1 MATTLVAPP
10 PSENIGELLERLGNV
25 PPSRVRLQPPPGQ
38 ATEQDVLEIH
48 SRTKRLC
55 ELIDGVLVE
64 KPMGLRESFLAL
76 FMGRMIGNFVEARDL
91 GLVAGEAG
99 MMRLVSGRVRMPDV
113 SFISWEQIPDRRVP
127 QEPIPNLHPDLA
139 VEVLSESNT
148 PREMEIKRKDYFAA
162 GTRLVWQVNPDQRT
176 VEVFTDVDRS
186 QVLRVPESVDGGEV
200 LPGFLL
206 PLAEIFGR
214 LDRTGPLANG

>member
-1 MATTLVAPP
+1 
-10 PSENIGELLERLGNV
+10 LERLGNV

-148 PREMEIKRKDYFAA
+148 PREMEIK
-162 GTRLVWQVNPDQRT
+162 
-176 VEVFTDVDRS
+176 
-186 QVLRVPESVDGGEV
+186 
-200 LPGFLL
+200 
-206 PLAEIFGR
+206 
-214 LDRTGPLANG
+214 